1 MHMSNDRLKL
11 LYISPPDNSIRFCW
25 VIDRSLTAWRPVVTV
40 ELMASHMPRCRFSFL
55 MLAVFLLSG
64 DGLAAV
70 KSEVLE
76 GFEQFTASS
85 KAVSGK
91 FAIVEGKP
99 GVTQGQQALQLKHD
113 ASVTISVKTSD
124 FAKMP
129 WLKIDVFVEDKES
142 PSP

>member
-1 MHMSNDRLKL
+1 
-11 LYISPPDNSIRFCW
+11 
-25 VIDRSLTAWRPVVTV
+25 
-40 ELMASHMPRCRFSFL
+40 

-129 WLKIDVFVEDKES
+129 WLKIDVFVEDKEIGRAHV
-142 PSP
+142 